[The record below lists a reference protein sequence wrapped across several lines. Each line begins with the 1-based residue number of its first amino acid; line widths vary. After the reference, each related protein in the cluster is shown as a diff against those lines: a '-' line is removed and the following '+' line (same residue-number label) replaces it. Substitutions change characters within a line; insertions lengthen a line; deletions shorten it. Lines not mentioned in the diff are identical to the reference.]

1 MGGARRIPQPKV
13 ENMAQSRKQISKSPA
28 ERRGALIRTTHSLSM
43 AVQFPLM
50 ECPRG
55 PRICDWSNPIG
66 NRQSASDDRGAIT
79 RVIIR
84 DGRLSESHIAGDNVS
99 LVLGNGVGLVHIPSF
114 ALNSIVEMDLSLQ
127 DGEVALTFDMF
138 RRDVRNSWISACPR
152 LRHVKWPGRLSSIG
166 DFCFM
171 DTNIS
176 TVDLRGT
183 RIRVL
188 GVCAFCNCKGL
199 TSLRVPETLES
210 IGASCFARTELH
222 SVNLRHCRNLREISI
237 WAFKGCRS

>member
-1 MGGARRIPQPKV
+1 
-13 ENMAQSRKQISKSPA
+13 
-28 ERRGALIRTTHSLSM
+28 
-43 AVQFPLM
+43 
-50 ECPRG
+50 
-55 PRICDWSNPIG
+55 
-66 NRQSASDDRGAIT
+66 
-79 RVIIR
+79 
-84 DGRLSESHIAGDNVS
+84 
-99 LVLGNGVGLVHIPSF
+99 
-114 ALNSIVEMDLSLQ
+114 
-127 DGEVALTFDMF
+127 MF